1 VKRLVQLLLV
11 LALLPCVGI
20 ALPAE
25 PAAPASPPQLVRVA
39 DGRQLAPD
47 LARIVNRGAL
57 VVALLATDAE
67 PFFFTRDGVLQGVDI
82 ELATE
87 LARSLNVA
95 VRYDRSARTYDEIT
109 DVVAQ
114 GRADIGLGKLAR
126 TLRRAQSVAFS
137 APYIRLEHGL
147 LVNRLAF
154 AGVSRGQPFRT
165 ALRHFD
171 GSIGVIA
178 GSAWEEFGRRHFPK
192 AALVPFKTWGEAL
205 DAVRA
210 GRVTAVYRDSLELQ
224 TLLRRDPG
232 LALTLRTATFSDVH
246 SVISVVVAGPD
257 GLLRSYI
264 DEFLAQRKDPPTVA
278 RLLQATP

>member
-1 VKRLVQLLLV
+1 MTRLIRLLLT
-11 LALLPCVGI
+11 LALAHGAGA

-25 PAAPASPPQLVRVA
+25 TPAATSPPALVRVA
-39 DGRQLAPD
+39 DGRLLAPD
-47 LARIVNRGAL
+47 LARIVNRGTL
-57 VVALLATDAE
+57 IVALLATDAE
-67 PFFFTRDGVLQGVDI
+67 PFFHTRDGVLQGVDI
-82 ELATE
+82 DLAAD

-147 LVNRLAF
+147 LVHRLAF
-154 AGVSRGQPFRT
+154 VSQARGQPFRT

-171 GSIGVIA
+171 GRIGVIA

-192 AALVPFKTWGEAL
+192 ATLVPFKTWGAAL

-210 GRVTAVYRDSLELQ
+210 GQVTAVYRDSLELQ
-224 TLLRRDPG
+224 TLLRREPG
-232 LALTLRTATFSDVH
+232 LALTLRTATFTDVH

-257 GLLRSYI
+257 VLLRSYI
-264 DEFLAQRKDPPTVA
+264 DEFLAQRNEPPTVA
-278 RLLQATP
+278 KLLKAAS